1 MLVKTFGATV
11 IGINATIVTV
21 EVNIGKGVQYFL
33 VGLPDNA
40 VKESKQRIEV
50 ASFSSPVIV
59 NTQLSNSNKIL

>member
-33 VGLPDNA
+33 VGLADEP
-40 VKESKQRIEV
+40 
-50 ASFSSPVIV
+50 
-59 NTQLSNSNKIL
+59 NSHE